1 MTVYRIAL
9 ALRYTRISC
18 RPFGARLELDRL
30 VGAESEQDAIRQACL
45 CLDAELEHV
54 LAGINAINVSEFPV
68 DILAVEI
75 VAGDAGVLWNPSPH
89 PVEKAIPPHLI
100 VRQAAA
106 HRPVTV

>member
-30 VGAESEQDAIRQACL
+30 VEAESEQDAIRQACL
-45 CLDAELEHV
+45 CLDAELEQV

-68 DILAVEI
+68 DILAIEPAARE
-75 VAGDAGVLWNPSPH
+75 AGELWNPHPH
-89 PVEKAIPPHLI
+89 PADKAIPPHLI
-100 VRQAAA
+100 VRQAGGA
-106 HRPVTV
+106 TV